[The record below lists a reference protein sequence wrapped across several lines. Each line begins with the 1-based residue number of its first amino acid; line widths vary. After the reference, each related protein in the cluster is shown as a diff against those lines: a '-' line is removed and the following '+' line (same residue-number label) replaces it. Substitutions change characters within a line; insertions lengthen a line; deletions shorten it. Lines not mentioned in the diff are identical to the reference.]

1 VSAGF
6 ALAGSHFK
14 TVKYAPSYPGRFDG
28 REAARIWCGPF
39 FDWYNTEHRHSG
51 LGLLTPDAVHH
62 GRANELQEARQRV
75 LDDAYAARPERFVR
89 GAPRAPHI
97 PTEVWISRPENII
110 ECTSTRH

>member
-75 LDDAYAARPERFVR
+75 LDDAHAARPERFVR